1 MRDVSKQF
9 FKLFHLNQAHGQ
21 LIALIMIPISIL
33 MMAGTWMVYS
43 EVTQNYFSQQ
53 RHVMYTIL
61 SQTRKHIEQELGG
74 RGYDNLDTKDI
85 EQILKDLLAEKNIL
99 SAQWVSD
106 KDNVHLGE
114 PLNVQDNFYFY
125 SYLKKSAQ
133 HIQTARTLDLIEVDG
148 RHFYAF
154 SLSGISQLPD
164 TWLVIEVDKEEL
176 YIVQYRVILN
186 LTITIFFTLLFI
198 FFTLFF
204 YARHW
209 LNPIYKIRLQ
219 IQRLTSENLAD
230 YKLVRSSGELWDLQ
244 QDIFSFLRR
253 LQRDFSELRLY
264 VQETEDDTRRLLD
277 DMEMDL
283 AKYQHQLKSVL
294 SINQSKSIFL
304 ANISHELRTPLNSIE
319 GFVQLLLCQK
329 QLSVEQRLYLET
341 IKKSSSHLLA
351 LINDVLDYSKIEAG
365 KLQLDLDWFNLE
377 NAMYDALDM
386 LSPLATQKNLQ
397 LIFYY
402 PSDVPTLVKGDELRF
417 KQILTNLVS
426 NAIKFT
432 PDGEVIV
439 RVRVEN
445 KQQAN
450 YIFHFSVQD
459 SGIGIQKQEQH
470 KLFDSFN
477 QADTSITRQYGGT
490 GLGLAI
496 SKQLT
501 LLMQGDIGFYDNQDH
516 AINNK
521 GTTFWFTA
529 LFQAD
534 IVPRIDMARWQ
545 DLQILYYLQHPET
558 ASVLRYY
565 LDEEWANYQ
574 EVNSALDFF
583 ALLKEKTHH
592 HNQWVILDYSS
603 QMQLVLSQIREHYQ
617 GEIAVYG
624 DQLSMDLDLLKYY
637 HVSILPQP
645 IYRQA
650 LFKLFDNKAVTHEI
664 QPYQFDGKN
673 LHILAIDDHMVNLL
687 VLEALLKEF
696 NIQLVKVNSGQ
707 EALSLIQQ
715 RLEQQQPLFDLIF
728 MDIQMPIMSGFD
740 TTRAIRS
747 LEQTLEQPIKMPIV
761 ALSAHL
767 LAEEQA
773 KLRECGMNDGLV
785 KPIQFDELLH
795 ILRKWTN
802 IGQAFVP
809 TTPTD
814 TRMMEQTSSKL
825 ETYPSSQIL
834 DWSMSLKLSA
844 QKEDLA
850 LDLLN
855 MLVANFT
862 QEQNEIEE
870 LIELEDFPQ
879 LEQILHRIYGATR
892 YVGTPQ
898 LQQITGEFE
907 QFVSQLRKQQRRADD
922 EFAEQVQQRFKQ
934 LKQAMS
940 DVEQAVQV
948 LNRIHK

>member
-1 MRDVSKQF
+1 MQQILKIF
-9 FKLFHLNQAHGQ
+9 YLNQAHGQ
-21 LIALIMIPISIL
+21 LIALIIIPISIL
-33 MMAGTWMVYS
+33 MIAGTWIIYS

-61 SQTRKHIEQELGG
+61 LQTRKQIEQELGE
-74 RGYDNLDTKDI
+74 RGYNNLDTKDI
-85 EQILKDLLAEKNIL
+85 EYFLQYLLAEKNIL
-99 SAQWVSD
+99 SVQWISD

-154 SLSGISQLPD
+154 SLSDISQLPD

-176 YIVQYRVILN
+176 YVVQYRVILN
-186 LTITIFFTLLFI
+186 LTITIFFILLFI

-230 YKLVRSSGELWDLQ
+230 YKLVHSSGELWDLQ
-244 QDIFSFLRR
+244 QDIFSFLKR
-253 LQRDFSELRLY
+253 LQKNFAELRIY

-283 AKYQHQLKSVL
+283 AKYQHQLKSVI

-319 GFVQLLLCQK
+319 GFVQLLLRQK
-329 QLSVEQRLYLET
+329 QLGAEQRLYLET

-365 KLQLDLDWFNLE
+365 KLHLDLDWFNLE

-402 PSDVPTLVKGDELRF
+402 PFDVPTLVKGDELRF

-432 PDGEVIV
+432 PDGEIII
-439 RVRVEN
+439 RVRVEK

-450 YIFHFSVQD
+450 YMLHFSVQD
-459 SGIGIQKQEQH
+459 SGIGIQGQDKR

-496 SKQLT
+496 AKRLT

-529 LFQAD
+529 QFQAD
-534 IVPRIDMARWQ
+534 IVPQIDIPRWR
-545 DLQILYYLQHPET
+545 DIRVLYYLQNPAT

-565 LDEEWANYQ
+565 LDEERISYQ
-574 EVNSALDFF
+574 EVGSALDFF
-583 ALLKEKTHH
+583 ALLKEKNNNP
-592 HNQWVILDYSS
+592 NQWVILDYSS
-603 QMQLVLSQIREHYQ
+603 QMHLILPQIRERYQ
-617 GEIAVYG
+617 GEVAVYG
-624 DQLSMDLDLLKYY
+624 EQLSMDMDLLKRYR
-637 HVSILPQP
+637 VSVLAQP

-650 LFKLFDNKAVTHEI
+650 LGKLFECKQCSREI
-664 QPYQFDGKN
+664 STYQLNGQH
-673 LHILAIDDHMVNLL
+673 LHILAVDDHMVNLL
-687 VLEALLKEF
+687 VLEALLQEF

-707 EALSLIQQ
+707 DALNLIEQ
-715 RLEQQQPLFDLIF
+715 RIEQQQPLFDLIF

-747 LEQTLEQPIKMPIV
+747 LEQTLDEPIKMPIV
-761 ALSAHL
+761 ALSAYL
-767 LAEEQA
+767 LADEQL
-773 KLRECGMNDGLV
+773 KLRECGMSDELV
-785 KPIQFDELLH
+785 KPVQLDELLH

-802 IGQAFVP
+802 IGQAQVNIM
-809 TTPTD
+809 PTD
-814 TRMMEQTSSKL
+814 MLMMEQTSSKL
-825 ETYPSSQIL
+825 ETYASSQIL

-850 LDLLN
+850 LNLLN
-855 MLVANFT
+855 MLVANFV
-862 QEQNEIEE
+862 QEQNEIAE

-879 LEQILHRIYGATR
+879 LEQILHRIYGATH

-922 EFAEQVQQRFKQ
+922 EFAQQVQQRFIQ

-940 DVEQAVQV
+940 NVEQAVQA
-948 LNRIHK
+948 LNRMHK